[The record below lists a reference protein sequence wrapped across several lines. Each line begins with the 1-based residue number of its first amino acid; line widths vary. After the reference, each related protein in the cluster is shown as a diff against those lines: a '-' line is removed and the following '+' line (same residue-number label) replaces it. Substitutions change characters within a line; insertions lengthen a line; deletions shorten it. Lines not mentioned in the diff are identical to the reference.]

1 MSILVTAFGEVCLL
15 FLLRWLRNKEQVR
28 KVTLISISFYLIGV
42 FIVTLGHRTS
52 DSAGETNL
60 VLFSTIIRMFRPVAH
75 RLQEWGFPR
84 GLKELKW
91 IGYKSW
97 ESIILNLLM
106 LVPLGYLLP
115 LYFGWMKKWWKTLL
129 VGLLISLLIECS
141 QLIFHRGWFDVD
153 DIFLN
158 SLGAWI
164 GYGMYMRFLSEGD

>member
-1 MSILVTAFGEVCLL
+1 MSILVTVFGEVCLL
-15 FLLRWLRNKEQVR
+15 FLLCWLRDKEQVR
-28 KVTLISISFYLIGV
+28 KGALISISFYLIGV

-60 VLFSTIIRMFRPVAH
+60 TLFSTFIRMFSPVAH
-75 RLQEWGFPR
+75 RVQEWGFPR

-106 LVPLGYLLP
+106 LVPLGYLIP
-115 LYFGWMKKWWKTLL
+115 ICFGWLRKWWRTLL
-129 VGLLISLLIECS
+129 AGFSVSLLIECS

-164 GYGMYMRFLSEGD
+164 GYGLYKKVLTER